1 MCMRKYF
8 TSLLLPLLIISHAVP
23 AQSLED
29 VLNKKLEE
37 SSDPEYTI
45 ATFKT
50 GRIINGH
57 SIENPER
64 GDLLFLVSHRFG
76 TLSTGFYNFFGL
88 DNSSTRLGIAY
99 GISDRFS
106 IGLGRAT
113 YQKTWDGYLKYKILR
128 QQSGDS
134 GTPFTMSLVFAADI
148 NTLKPVDPEKT
159 YTLTNRMSYVSQIL
173 IARKFG
179 PKLSLQ
185 ITPSYLHKN
194 LVERR
199 IEQNNIFAIGTGA
212 RLKISNHV
220 SLNTEYYYLLPGQ
233 TANDYNNSFSIGF
246 DIETG
251 GHVFQLHL
259 TNSQSIVERGFI
271 TETSGRWMDGDIR
284 FGFNITRVF
293 GLQRKSKK

>member
-1 MCMRKYF
+1 MRKCI
-8 TSLLLPLLIISHAVP
+8 TSLLFTLLIFSLNVS

-29 VLNKKLEE
+29 VLNSKLE
-37 SSDPEYTI
+37 DKTDAEYTI

-64 GDLLFLVSHRFG
+64 GDLLFLISHRFG
-76 TLSTGFYNFFGL
+76 TLNTGFYNFFGL
-88 DNSSTRLGIAY
+88 DNSSTRLGLAY
-99 GISDRFS
+99 GITDRFD
-106 IGLGRAT
+106 IGIGRAT

-128 QQSGDS
+128 QQSGNIRI
-134 GTPFTMSLVFAADI
+134 PFTLSLVLATDI
-148 NTLKPVDPEKT
+148 NTLKPIDPEIT
-159 YTLTNRMSYVSQIL
+159 YTLTNRMSYVTQIL
-173 IARKFG
+173 MARKFG

-185 ITPSYLHKN
+185 ITPTYLHKN

-199 IEQNNIFAIGTGA
+199 IDQNNIFSIGTGA
-212 RLKISNHV
+212 RFKISNRV
-220 SLNTEYYYLLPGQ
+220 SFNAEYYFLLPGQ
-233 TANDYNNSFSIGF
+233 TADDFDDSFSIGF

-259 TNSQSIVERGFI
+259 TNSQSIIERGFI
-271 TETSGRWMDGDIR
+271 TETTGRWLDGDIR

-293 GLQRKSKK
+293 GLQRKSKI

>member
-1 MCMRKYF
+1 MRKDRI
-8 TSLLLPLLIISHAVP
+8 SLLFPLLIISHTLA

-29 VLNKKLEE
+29 MLNRKLEE
-37 SSDPEYTI
+37 KADPEFTI

-64 GDLLFLVSHRFG
+64 GDLLFLISHRFG
-76 TLSTGFYNFFGL
+76 TINTGFYNFFGL
-88 DNSSTRLGIAY
+88 DNSSTRLGLAY

-106 IGLGRAT
+106 IGFGRAT
-113 YQKTWDGYLKYKILR
+113 YQKTWDGYLKYKLIR
-128 QQSGDS
+128 QQSGNP
-134 GTPFTMSLVFAADI
+134 GMPVTMSLVFAADI

-159 YTLTNRMSYVSQIL
+159 YTITNRMSYVTQIL

-185 ITPSYLHKN
+185 ITPTYIHKN

-199 IEQNNIFAIGTGA
+199 IDQNNIFVVGA
-212 RLKISNHV
+212 GSRFKISSRV
-220 SLNTEYYYLLPGQ
+220 SLNAEYYYLLPGQ
-233 TANDYNNSFSIGF
+233 TADDYHNSFSVGF

-259 TNSQSIVERGFI
+259 TNSQSIIERGFI
-271 TETSGRWMDGDIR
+271 TETAGRWVDGDIR

-293 GLQRKSKK
+293 GLQRKSKP

>member
-1 MCMRKYF
+1 MRKYI
-8 TSLLLPLLIISHAVP
+8 TSLLIFLLIFSLTIS

-29 VLNKKLEE
+29 VLNKKLDE

-76 TLSTGFYNFFGL
+76 KLNTGFYNFFGL
-88 DNSSTRLGIAY
+88 DNSSTRLGLVY

-106 IGLGRAT
+106 IGFGRAT

-128 QQSGDS
+128 QQSGVS
-134 GTPFTMSLVFAADI
+134 GTPFTMSLVLAADI
-148 NTLKPVDPEKT
+148 NTLKPVDQEKT
-159 YTLTNRMSYVSQIL
+159 YTLTNRMSYVSQLL

-185 ITPSYLHKN
+185 ITPTYIHKN

-199 IEQNNIFAIGTGA
+199 IDQNNNFAIGTGA
-212 RLKISNHV
+212 RFKISNRV
-220 SLNTEYYYLLPGQ
+220 SLNAEYYYLLPGQ
-233 TANDYNNSFSIGF
+233 TANDYHNSFSIGF

-259 TNSQSIVERGFI
+259 TNSQSIIERGFI

>member
-1 MCMRKYF
+1 MRKYF
-8 TSLLLPLLIISHAVP
+8 TSLLTPLLIISHTIS

-29 VLNKKLEE
+29 VLNRKLKER
-37 SSDPEYTI
+37 SHPEYTI

-50 GRIINGH
+50 GRVINGH
-57 SIENPER
+57 SIENPEL

-76 TLSTGFYNFFGL
+76 TLNTGFYNFFGL
-88 DNSSTRLGIAY
+88 DNSSTRLGLAY

-134 GTPFTMSLVFAADI
+134 GTPFTMSLVFATDI

-159 YTLTNRMSYVSQIL
+159 YNLTNRMSYVIQL
-173 IARKFG
+173 LMARKFG

-185 ITPSYLHKN
+185 ISPSYIHKN

-199 IEQNNIFAIGTGA
+199 IDQNNIFAIGTGA
-212 RLKISNHV
+212 RFKISNRV
-220 SLNTEYYYLLPGQ
+220 SLNAEYYYLLPGQ

-259 TNSQSIVERGFI
+259 TNSQSIIERGFI

-293 GLQRKSKK
+293 GLQRKSKI